1 MKYVRFFVFFV
12 LLALLAVSPLFAED
26 LELTSDKMRY
36 ESETGDF
43 WADGNVKVTR
53 GTIMATSKTADG
65 NMNRQIFTMK
75 GGVHV
80 FGSWQKEKVDM
91 KGQTLSGV
99 FTEPQEY
106 IFDGGVKGFWGSRQV
121 DADKLRMKGDY
132 FWGTKLRR
140 YADTK
145 EGYVLVCDALEGKL
159 ENGEISEFTAAG
171 NVYFLSSPKKGD
183 PTEIRGSKAVY
194 SKARGTLVVSGGVT
208 ALQAARSLKSETL
221 IFFPDRNRVEA
232 SGKPRLIFKTG
243 GSK

>member
-1 MKYVRFFVFFV
+1 MRTIRFF
-12 LLALLAVSPLFAED
+12 LLSVTLFLFAVSPLFAED

-53 GTIMATSKTADG
+53 GTIMATSKAADG
-65 NMNRQIFTMK
+65 NMNRRVFTMK
-75 GGVHV
+75 GGVRV
-80 FGSWQKEKVDM
+80 FGSWQNDKVDM

-145 EGYVLVCDALEGKL
+145 EGYVLVCDSLEGKL
-159 ENGEISEFTAAG
+159 ANGEIDEFTAAG
-171 NVYFLSSPKKGD
+171 NVFFRSAPKDGE

-208 ALQAARSLKSETL
+208 AVQAARSLKSETL

-232 SGKPRLIFKTG
+232 TGKPQLIFKME